1 MFAKHLLLTI
11 PILLSTNNII
21 KAEIKKNTRFYTD
34 KGFYIYNENFQVK
47 GEGYFELINNNT
59 IETKGLT
66 ILWSNN
72 IQISSNRAIVEMDN
86 ENKIKTISLL
96 TSTENRN
103 TYKPMIIIL
112 TKEGY
117 PNHFSAD
124 KITLFLNTKKNEIE
138 KISMVKNVDTFYFN
152 ILEGKAQAITKGK
165 FEKLEPFYDN
175 EGKTWNVNINC
186 ARGELV
192 SINYAQEKWKTF
204 ILKNFKIYEN
214 EVIKRKNDLI
224 RQKEK
229 CMSKY
234 AELENLFNN
243 QNMKTA

>member
-1 MFAKHLLLTI
+1 MFAKQLLVTI
-11 PILLSTNNII
+11 PILLSTNNIN
-21 KAEIKKNTRFYTD
+21 KAEIEKNTRFYTD

-47 GEGYFELINNNT
+47 GEGYFELNNKT

-72 IQISSNRAIVEMDN
+72 IQVSSNRAIVEMDH

-96 TSTENRN
+96 TTKE
-103 TYKPMIIIL
+103 YKPLIIML
-112 TKEGY
+112 NKEGY

-124 KITLFLNTKKNEIE
+124 KITLFLNTKKNERE
-138 KISMVKNVDTFYFN
+138 KISMVGNVETFYFN

-175 EGKTWNVNINC
+175 EGKTWNVNING